1 MKSLAIDTSTEKAS
15 VALKVGDELI
25 SEEQD
30 NQRTHAQFILPMID
44 RLLAR
49 AEIPKSQLD
58 RIIFGC
64 GPGSFTGLRIA
75 CSIAKGLAYA
85 NDIGLIPVSTLASI
99 AWSVREKKND
109 DKISVLSILDAR
121 MHEVY
126 WSYFPE
132 IIYASSEAVNH
143 VNRIQTLDEK
153 QFIMAGVGIDIYW
166 NEFSD
171 SLKNKVIEKL
181 SIFPQAA
188 SMINLAEHLSLEEIS
203 VDKAQPVYIRNQVTQ
218 GASGG

>member
-15 VALKVGDELI
+15 VALKIGNELI

-30 NQRTHAQFILPMID
+30 NQRTHAQFILPMIE

-49 AEIPKSQLD
+49 AEMPKSQLD

-75 CSIAKGLAYA
+75 CSIAKGLAYS

-99 AWSVREKKND
+99 AWSVREIKQD
-109 DKISVLSILDAR
+109 DKLGVLSIIDAR
-121 MHEVY
+121 MQEVY
-126 WSYFPE
+126 WSYFPTGS
-132 IIYASSEAVNH
+132 YGASEAVNH
-143 VNRIQTLDEK
+143 VSCIQTVDEK
-153 QFIMAGVGIDIYW
+153 QFVIAGVGIDLYW

-171 SLKNKVIEKL
+171 HLRNKVIEKL
-181 SIFPQAA
+181 TVFPQAT
-188 SMINLAEHLSLEEIS
+188 SMISLAEHLSLEEIS
-203 VDKAQPVYIRNQVTQ
+203 VDKAQPTYIRNQVTQ